1 MMQRWTFEPGIE
13 FSGTMLEAIVEAF
26 KLFPS
31 VAYKRLLNHG
41 IGTMKGKDVVIDRQS
56 WYPIESWLAAFDGFA
71 ESVGPRA
78 LFQIG
83 QNVPKHAA
91 IPPGINDI
99 TGAIAAVDVGY
110 HMNHRKNGKLMFD
123 PATGQI
129 TPGIGTYGFK
139 PVPGERKIISVCEN
153 PYPCEFDR
161 GILTCFA
168 LRFERLARVLH
179 DERAACRRTGSKSC
193 TYIVTW

>member
-1 MMQRWTFEPGIE
+1 MQTWTFEPGIE

-41 IGTMKGKDVVIDRQS
+41 IGTLRGKDVVIDRQA
-56 WYPIESWLAAFDGFA
+56 WYPIESWLAAFDSFA

-99 TGAIAAVDVGY
+99 VGAIAAVDVGY

-179 DERAACRRTGSKSC
+179 DERAPCRRTGGRSC

>member
-1 MMQRWTFEPGIE
+1 MMQKWVFEPGIE
-13 FSGTMLEAIVEAF
+13 FSGGMLGAIVEAF

-31 VAYKRLLNHG
+31 VAYTRLLNHG
-41 IGTMKGKDVVIDRQS
+41 IGTMNGKDVAIDRQA

-78 LFQIG
+78 LQQIG

-99 TGAIAAVDVGY
+99 HGAIAGVNIGY
-110 HMNHRKNGKLMFD
+110 HMNHRKKGKLMFD
-123 PATGQI
+123 PATGQT
-129 TPGIGTYGFK
+129 TPGIGVYGCT

-161 GILTCFA
+161 GILLAFT
-168 LRFERLARVLH
+168 LRFEKTGRVLH
-179 DERAACRRTGSKSC
+179 DERAPCRRTGGKSC
-193 TYIVTW
+193 TYNIVW

>member
-1 MMQRWTFEPGIE
+1 MQTWTFEPGIE
-13 FSGTMLEAIVEAF
+13 FSGGMLEAIVEAF

-31 VAYKRLLNHG
+31 VAQKRLLAHG
-41 IGTMKGKDVVIDRQS
+41 IGTLRGKDVVIDRTA

-71 ESVGPRA
+71 NAVGPRA
-78 LFQIG
+78 LQQIG

-91 IPPGINDI
+91 LPPGINDVQ
-99 TGAIAAVDVGY
+99 GSIAAVNVGY
-110 HMNHRKNGKLMFD
+110 HMNHRKKGKVMFD
-123 PATGQI
+123 PATGQF
-129 TPGIGTYGFK
+129 TPGIGSYGYQ

-161 GILTCFA
+161 GILTAFT
-168 LRFERLARVLH
+168 LRFEKLGRVLH
-179 DERAACRRTGSKSC
+179 DDRAPCRRTGGSSC